1 MLTARR
7 LASRRSLSSP
17 IVKIISAEFVKSAFE
32 KKHWTTDGLPEIAFL
47 GRSNVG
53 KSSLLNS
60 LVQRKAL
67 ARTSNTP
74 GRTQSINFYLINDA
88 FYFVDLPGYG
98 YAKVSKSMRADW
110 GKMAEE
116 YLSDRANL
124 VLAIHL
130 IDSRH
135 EPTDLD
141 RQLNGWLL
149 EHGLTFVLAATKADK
164 LSANQLK
171 KQVGVIERSLPGGK
185 VIAFSS
191 VTGQGRE
198 EVLNEIHRSI

>member
-1 MLTARR
+1 M
-7 LASRRSLSSP
+7 
-17 IVKIISAEFVKSAFE
+17 KITSAEFVKSAFE
-32 KKHWTTDGLPEIAFL
+32 KQHWTNDGFPEVAFL

-74 GRTQSINFYLINDA
+74 GRTQSINFFLINA
-88 FYFVDLPGYG
+88 SFYFVDLPGYG

-116 YLSDRANL
+116 YLSERENL

-130 IDSRH
+130 IDVRH
-135 EPTDLD
+135 DPTDLD
-141 RQLNGWLL
+141 RQLNAWLVTN
-149 EHGLTFVLAATKADK
+149 GTPFVVAATKADK

-171 KQVGVIERSLPGGK
+171 KQVEAIVRTLPGGS

-191 VTGQGRE
+191 VIGRGRDE
-198 EVLNEIHRSI
+198 LLNEIYRSI